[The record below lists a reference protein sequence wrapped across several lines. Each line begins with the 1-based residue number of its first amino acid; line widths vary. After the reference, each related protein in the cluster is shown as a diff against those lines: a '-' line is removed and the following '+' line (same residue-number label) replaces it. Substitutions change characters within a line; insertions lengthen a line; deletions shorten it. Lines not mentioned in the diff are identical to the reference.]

1 MAFMK
6 DPDEHIKPNRVIA
19 MKRLES
25 VKKQNPSEEVRQLMS
40 NAFKRLIDRGHIV
53 PWDELSDDQRRNITA
68 SKSSYYLPW
77 NTSFKE
83 GSSSTPLRPVF
94 DGSSKTPGGTSLN
107 EILAKG
113 KADLASLLE
122 MVLAWVIGPIAV
134 CSDISQF
141 YNSIL
146 LDEKHWQYQQV
157 VWFDD
162 SDVQKIISGVIV
174 TCIYG
179 ITCVGAQTEYVMN
192 LIADSIEDT
201 HPEVAKLLRR
211 RRYVDDFGQSC
222 VTEDDV
228 DYLIHNTEKI
238 LNSKKMYVKGW
249 VVSRKPP
256 PEKLSEDGI
265 SIPFAGLQWLPMID
279 SFKLNIS
286 SLHFDK
292 KKRGRLPVDVKK
304 FDGTFGLSIDEF
316 TPENLSRRMFQPG
329 SLTF

>member
-1 MAFMK
+1 MA
-6 DPDEHIKPNRVIA
+6 V
-19 MKRLES
+19 
-25 VKKQNPSEEVRQLMS
+25 
-40 NAFKRLIDRGHIV
+40 
-53 PWDELSDDQRRNITA
+53 
-68 SKSSYYLPW
+68 
-77 NTSFKE
+77 
-83 GSSSTPLRPVF
+83 
-94 DGSSKTPGGTSLN
+94 
-107 EILAKG
+107 
-113 KADLASLLE
+113 
-122 MVLAWVIGPIAV
+122 
-134 CSDISQF
+134 
-141 YNSIL
+141 
-146 LDEKHWQYQQV
+146 QV

-192 LIADSIEDT
+192 LIADSIEDA

-222 VTEDDV
+222 VTEEDV

-238 LNSKKMYVKGW
+238 LNSKKMYIKGW

-286 SLHFDK
+286 SLHLDK
-292 KKRGRLPVDVKK
+292 KKRGRLPVDLKK
-304 FDGTFGLSIDEF
+304 FDGTFGLPIDEF
-316 TPENLSRRMFQPG
+316 TPENLSRRMCSSVSARKFDLLGKAAPLDLRLKNDLRKLILIDNDWDKPI
-329 SLTF
+329 SKELRSR